1 MSKKTKTTALVL
13 MLIILT
19 SKITGFFRDIV
30 LAQTFGAGEIT
41 DAYLTA
47 LNIPVVLFDGISAAL
62 GTTFIPIYFKIKSSK
77 GQEEVNKFTSN
88 ILNIVIIISLIFVLL
103 GVIFAP
109 YIVKIFAVGFKGD
122 VFDLT
127 VNYSKILIFSMVFIA
142 INGLVSSYLVASGN
156 VYISGAITIPFNIFV
171 IIAIIFAS
179 VTESY
184 VMVYGTLIAY
194 IAQLLFQLPLLIKKG
209 YKHRLTVNLRDEN
222 IRQILF
228 LVIPVFIG
236 SYINQIN
243 AVVNRTLAS
252 TLDSGSI
259 TALNYANKHSI
270 TALNYA
276 NKLNMFAV
284 GVIAVAISTIMYP
297 ILSKLASEG
306 NKKLF
311 KINISKSIN
320 MIVIIMLPIMVV
332 MTTFSKEIVKVL
344 FEEGSFNSHDTYLTS
359 TALFFYSIGIL
370 SYGLKELLAKS
381 FYSLQDTKT
390 PVRNATIS
398 VVINIVFSIILVN
411 IMGIGGLAL
420 ASSISATVT
429 TMLLLISLRK
439 KIGKIGF
446 SYILK
451 TFIKGAIASIVMYI
465 IMRIAY
471 NYIFIYGSR
480 FALESRKFI
489 AFNCFISV
497 ILGMSTYLIVV
508 LALKVKEVKEIFD
521 AILFK
526 LKNYFI

>member
-88 ILNIVIIISLIFVLL
+88 ILNIVILISLVFVLL

-252 TLDSGSI
+252 TLDSG
-259 TALNYANKHSI
+259 SI

-508 LALKVKEVKEIFD
+508 WALKVKEVKEIFD

>member
-13 MLIILT
+13 MLILT

-88 ILNIVIIISLIFVLL
+88 ILNIVILVSLVFVLL

-194 IAQLLFQLPLLIKKG
+194 IVQLLFQLPLLIKKG

-252 TLDSGSI
+252 TLDSG
-259 TALNYANKHSI
+259 SI

>member
-19 SKITGFFRDIV
+19 SKITGFFRDRV
-30 LAQTFGAGEIT
+30 LAQTCGAGEIT

-88 ILNIVIIISLIFVLL
+88 ILNIVILISLVFVLL

-259 TALNYANKHSI
+259 TALNYANK
-270 TALNYA
+270 
-276 NKLNMFAV
+276 LNMFAV

-332 MTTFSKEIVKVL
+332 MTTFSTEIVKVL

-370 SYGLKELLAKS
+370 AYGLKELLAKS

>member
-259 TALNYANKHSI
+259 TALNYANK
-270 TALNYA
+270 
-276 NKLNMFAV
+276 LNMFAV

-370 SYGLKELLAKS
+370 AYGLKELLAKS

>member
-88 ILNIVIIISLIFVLL
+88 ILNIVILISLVFVLL

-194 IAQLLFQLPLLIKKG
+194 IVQLLFQLPLLIKKG

-252 TLDSGSI
+252 TLDSG
-259 TALNYANKHSI
+259 SI

>member
-47 LNIPVVLFDGISAAL
+47 LNIPMVLFDGISAAL

-252 TLDSGSI
+252 TLDSG
-259 TALNYANKHSI
+259 SI

>member
-259 TALNYANKHSI
+259 TALNYANK
-270 TALNYA
+270 
-276 NKLNMFAV
+276 LNMFAV

-332 MTTFSKEIVKVL
+332 MTTFSTEIVKVL
-344 FEEGSFNSHDTYLTS
+344 FEEGSFNSHDTDLTS

>member
-194 IAQLLFQLPLLIKKG
+194 IAQLLFQLPLLIKKV

-252 TLDSGSI
+252 TLDSG
-259 TALNYANKHSI
+259 SI

-332 MTTFSKEIVKVL
+332 MTTFSTEIVKVL

-370 SYGLKELLAKS
+370 AYGLKELLAKS

>member
-88 ILNIVIIISLIFVLL
+88 ILNIVILISLIFVLL

-259 TALNYANKHSI
+259 TALNYANK
-270 TALNYA
+270 
-276 NKLNMFAV
+276 LNMFAV

-370 SYGLKELLAKS
+370 AYGLKELLAKS

-489 AFNCFISV
+489 AFKCFISV

>member
-1 MSKKTKTTALVL
+1 M
-13 MLIILT
+13 
-19 SKITGFFRDIV
+19 
-30 LAQTFGAGEIT
+30 
-41 DAYLTA
+41 
-47 LNIPVVLFDGISAAL
+47 VLFDGISAAL

-142 INGLVSSYLVASGN
+142 INGLISSYLVASGN

-259 TALNYANKHSI
+259 TALNYANK
-270 TALNYA
+270 
-276 NKLNMFAV
+276 LNMFAV

-332 MTTFSKEIVKVL
+332 MTTFSTEIVKVL
-344 FEEGSFNSHDTYLTS
+344 FEEK
-359 TALFFYSIGIL
+359 A
-370 SYGLKELLAKS
+370 A
-381 FYSLQDTKT
+381 
-390 PVRNATIS
+390 
-398 VVINIVFSIILVN
+398 
-411 IMGIGGLAL
+411 
-420 ASSISATVT
+420 
-429 TMLLLISLRK
+429 
-439 KIGKIGF
+439 
-446 SYILK
+446 
-451 TFIKGAIASIVMYI
+451 
-465 IMRIAY
+465 
-471 NYIFIYGSR
+471 
-480 FALESRKFI
+480 
-489 AFNCFISV
+489 
-497 ILGMSTYLIVV
+497 
-508 LALKVKEVKEIFD
+508 
-521 AILFK
+521 
-526 LKNYFI
+526 

>member
-259 TALNYANKHSI
+259 TALNYANK
-270 TALNYA
+270 
-276 NKLNMFAV
+276 LNMFAV

-297 ILSKLASEG
+297 ILSNLASEG

-332 MTTFSKEIVKVL
+332 MTTFSTEIVKVL

>member
-259 TALNYANKHSI
+259 TALNYANK
-270 TALNYA
+270 
-276 NKLNMFAV
+276 LNMFAV

-320 MIVIIMLPIMVV
+320 
-332 MTTFSKEIVKVL
+332 
-344 FEEGSFNSHDTYLTS
+344 
-359 TALFFYSIGIL
+359 
-370 SYGLKELLAKS
+370 
-381 FYSLQDTKT
+381 
-390 PVRNATIS
+390 
-398 VVINIVFSIILVN
+398 
-411 IMGIGGLAL
+411 
-420 ASSISATVT
+420 
-429 TMLLLISLRK
+429 
-439 KIGKIGF
+439 
-446 SYILK
+446 
-451 TFIKGAIASIVMYI
+451 
-465 IMRIAY
+465 
-471 NYIFIYGSR
+471 
-480 FALESRKFI
+480 
-489 AFNCFISV
+489 
-497 ILGMSTYLIVV
+497 
-508 LALKVKEVKEIFD
+508 
-521 AILFK
+521 
-526 LKNYFI
+526 

>member
-228 LVIPVFIG
+228 LVIPVFLG

-252 TLDSGSI
+252 TLDSG
-259 TALNYANKHSI
+259 SI

-370 SYGLKELLAKS
+370 AYGLKELLAKS

>member
-88 ILNIVIIISLIFVLL
+88 ILNIVILISLVFVLL

-259 TALNYANKHSI
+259 TALNYANK
-270 TALNYA
+270 
-276 NKLNMFAV
+276 LNMFAV

-332 MTTFSKEIVKVL
+332 MTTFSTEIVKVL

-497 ILGMSTYLIVV
+497 ILGMSKYLIVV

>member
-259 TALNYANKHSI
+259 TALNYANK
-270 TALNYA
+270 
-276 NKLNMFAV
+276 LNMFAV

-332 MTTFSKEIVKVL
+332 MTTFSTEIVKVL

-370 SYGLKELLAKS
+370 SSGLKELLAKS

-508 LALKVKEVKEIFD
+508 FALKVKEVKEIFD

>member
-88 ILNIVIIISLIFVLL
+88 ILNIVILVSLVFVLL

-109 YIVKIFAVGFKGD
+109 YIVKIFAVEFKGD

-156 VYISGAITIPFNIFV
+156 VYISGAITIPFNICV

-194 IAQLLFQLPLLIKKG
+194 IVQLLFQLPLLIKKG

-252 TLDSGSI
+252 TLDSG
-259 TALNYANKHSI
+259 SI

>member
-88 ILNIVIIISLIFVLL
+88 ILNIVILVSLVFVLL

-194 IAQLLFQLPLLIKKG
+194 IVQLLFQLPLLIKKG

-252 TLDSGSI
+252 TLDSG
-259 TALNYANKHSI
+259 SI

-451 TFIKGAIASIVMYI
+451 TFIKGTIASIVMYI

>member
-1 MSKKTKTTALVL
+1 

-252 TLDSGSI
+252 TLDSG
-259 TALNYANKHSI
+259 SI

>member
-77 GQEEVNKFTSN
+77 GQEKVNKFTSN

-252 TLDSGSI
+252 TLDSG
-259 TALNYANKHSI
+259 SI

>member
-88 ILNIVIIISLIFVLL
+88 ILNIVILISLVFVLL

-259 TALNYANKHSI
+259 TALNYANK
-270 TALNYA
+270 
-276 NKLNMFAV
+276 LNMFAV

-332 MTTFSKEIVKVL
+332 MTTFSTEIVKVL

-359 TALFFYSIGIL
+359 TALF
-370 SYGLKELLAKS
+370 

-508 LALKVKEVKEIFD
+508 FALKVKEVKEIFD

>member
-88 ILNIVIIISLIFVLL
+88 ILNIVILVSLVFVLL

-252 TLDSGSI
+252 TLDSG
-259 TALNYANKHSI
+259 SI

-508 LALKVKEVKEIFD
+508 LP
-521 AILFK
+521 
-526 LKNYFI
+526 

>member
-109 YIVKIFAVGFKGD
+109 YIVTIFAVGFKGD

-259 TALNYANKHSI
+259 TALNYANK
-270 TALNYA
+270 
-276 NKLNMFAV
+276 LNMFAV

-332 MTTFSKEIVKVL
+332 MTTFSTEIVKVL

-370 SYGLKELLAKS
+370 AYGLKELLAKS

>member
-127 VNYSKILIFSMVFIA
+127 LNYSKILIFSMVFIA

-259 TALNYANKHSI
+259 TALNYANK
-270 TALNYA
+270 
-276 NKLNMFAV
+276 LNMFAV

-332 MTTFSKEIVKVL
+332 MTTFSTEIVKVL

>member
-259 TALNYANKHSI
+259 TALNYANK
-270 TALNYA
+270 
-276 NKLNMFAV
+276 LNMFAV

-370 SYGLKELLAKS
+370 AYGLKELLAKS

-489 AFNCFISV
+489 AFNCFVSV
-497 ILGMSTYLIVV
+497 ILGMSTYLILV
-508 LALKVKEVKEIFD
+508 LVLKVKEVKDIFD
-521 AILFK
+521 TILFK
-526 LKNYFI
+526 LKKILYSK

>member
-88 ILNIVIIISLIFVLL
+88 ILNIVILVSLVFVLL

-122 VFDLT
+122 VFYLT

-259 TALNYANKHSI
+259 TALNYANK
-270 TALNYA
+270 
-276 NKLNMFAV
+276 LNMFAV

-332 MTTFSKEIVKVL
+332 MTTFSTEIVKVL

-370 SYGLKELLAKS
+370 AYGLKELLAKS

>member
-88 ILNIVIIISLIFVLL
+88 ILNIVILVSLVFVLL

-259 TALNYANKHSI
+259 TALNYAN
-270 TALNYA
+270 N
-276 NKLNMFAV
+276 LNMFAV

-297 ILSKLASEG
+297 IISKLASEG

-320 MIVIIMLPIMVV
+320 IIVIIMLPIMVV

-370 SYGLKELLAKS
+370 AYGLKELLAKS

>member
-77 GQEEVNKFTSN
+77 GQEKVNKFTSN

-259 TALNYANKHSI
+259 TALNYANK
-270 TALNYA
+270 
-276 NKLNMFAV
+276 LNMFAV

-332 MTTFSKEIVKVL
+332 MTTFSTEIVKVL

>member
-259 TALNYANKHSI
+259 TALNYANK
-270 TALNYA
+270 
-276 NKLNMFAV
+276 LNMFAV

-332 MTTFSKEIVKVL
+332 MTTFSTEIVKVL

-451 TFIKGAIASIVMYI
+451 TFIKGTIASIVMYI

>member
-88 ILNIVIIISLIFVLL
+88 ILNIVILVSLVFVLL

-252 TLDSGSI
+252 TLDSG
-259 TALNYANKHSI
+259 SI

-451 TFIKGAIASIVMYI
+451 TFIKGAIASIVM
-465 IMRIAY
+465 
-471 NYIFIYGSR
+471 
-480 FALESRKFI
+480 
-489 AFNCFISV
+489 
-497 ILGMSTYLIVV
+497 
-508 LALKVKEVKEIFD
+508 
-521 AILFK
+521 
-526 LKNYFI
+526 

>member
-88 ILNIVIIISLIFVLL
+88 ILNIVILVSLVFVLL

-252 TLDSGSI
+252 TLDSG
-259 TALNYANKHSI
+259 SI

-451 TFIKGAIASIVMYI
+451 TFIKGDIASIVMYI